1 MDEDG
6 ERMRWRGRTVGAVVG
21 AAVLSLSA
29 GCGLGGGSDT
39 ELVVYN
45 AQHEDLVSAMLQGFA
60 KETGINVTLRNG
72 SDFELGNQI
81 VQEGSASPADVF
93 LTENSPAMTLVSGK
107 GLFAGLDED
116 TLAQVPKAY
125 VSSKK
130 DWTGFAARS
139 TVLAYN
145 PTVQPA
151 AGLPA
156 SILDLADLAWKGQVG
171 IAPAGADFQAIVS
184 AVLELKG
191 AAATGTWL
199 AGLKANAKIY
209 RSNVAV
215 MAAVNGAEVKTG
227 VMYHYYWYKDRAE
240 SGASSKNVELKYFGN
255 KDPGAFVSTS
265 GAAVLKSSKHAEDA
279 QKLVN
284 YLTGKA
290 GQDALVA
297 SDALE
302 YPVGTG
308 IAANSALKPLS
319 ELDPPTVDVGTLNGT
334 EVVTLMQQA
343 GLL

>member
-1 MDEDG
+1 
-6 ERMRWRGRTVGAVVG
+6 MRGRGRTMAAAVAG
-21 AAVLSLSA
+21 AAVLSLAA
-29 GCGLGGGSDT
+29 GCGLGSGSDT

-45 AQHEDLVSAMLQGFA
+45 AQHEDLVTAMLQGFA

-81 VQEGSASPADVF
+81 VQEGAASPADVF
-93 LTENSPAMTLVSGK
+93 LTENSPAMTLVSDK
-107 GLFAGLDED
+107 GMFAAVDED
-116 TLAQVPKAY
+116 TVAQVPAAY
-125 VSSKK
+125 VSSDK
-130 DWTGFAARS
+130 DWIGFAARS

-145 PTVQPA
+145 PSKQPA
-151 AGLPA
+151 AGLPK
-156 SILDLADLAWKGQVG
+156 SILDLADPAWKGQVG
-171 IAPAGADFQAIVS
+171 IAAAGADFQAIVS
-184 AVLELKG
+184 AVVELKG
-191 AAATGTWL
+191 AAAAETWL
-199 AGLKANAKIY
+199 KALKANAKIY

-215 MAAVNGAEVKTG
+215 MAAVNSGEVKTG

-240 SGASSKNVELKYFGN
+240 SGENSKNVELHFFGN
-255 KDPGAFVSTS
+255 KDAGAFVSTS
-265 GAAVLKSSKHAEDA
+265 GAGVLKSSKHAKDA

-319 ELDPPTVDVGTLNGT
+319 ELDPPAVDIGALNST